1 MKKHVIN
8 GITAF
13 LAILLFLPD
22 NGYAECG
29 ENSTLTNQAVNDY
42 SQFDS
47 DTLYKLYVDNVLMNN
62 PYMNQMD
69 HLGYNNEMISNDLFF
84 IESNYNELELYVS
97 AQEESYLLFQEWIKD
112 EDGRNDFL
120 TKMNEYK
127 DQTNSNKNDQL
138 ANMKNR
144 YPKE

>member
-1 MKKHVIN
+1 MKKQVIN
-8 GITAF
+8 GITTF
-13 LAILLFLPD
+13 MAILLFLPY

-62 PYMNQMD
+62 PYIHQMD
-69 HLGYNNEMISNDLFF
+69 HLGYNNETISNDLFF
-84 IESNYNELELYVS
+84 IESNYNELELYIS

-120 TKMNEYK
+120 AKMNNYTKPNIVDENY
-127 DQTNSNKNDQL
+127 QL
-138 ANMKNR
+138 ANNTIK
-144 YPKE
+144 

>member
-1 MKKHVIN
+1 MKKQVIN

-13 LAILLFLPD
+13 LAILLFLPN

-29 ENSTLTNQAVNDY
+29 ENSTLTNQTVNDY

-62 PYMNQMD
+62 PYIHQMN
-69 HLGYNNEMISNDLFF
+69 HLGYNYETLSNDLFF
-84 IESNYNELELYVS
+84 IESNYSELESYVS

-112 EDGRNDFL
+112 EDGRKDFL
-120 TKMNEYK
+120 AKMNKYNN
-127 DQTNSNKNDQL
+127 QTNSNGMYQL
-138 ANMKNR
+138 ANMEKR
-144 YPKE
+144 